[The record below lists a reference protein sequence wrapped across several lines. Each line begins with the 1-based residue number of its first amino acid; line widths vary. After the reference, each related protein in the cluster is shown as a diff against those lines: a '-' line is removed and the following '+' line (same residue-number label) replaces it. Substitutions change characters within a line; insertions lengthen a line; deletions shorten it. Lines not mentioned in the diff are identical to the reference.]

1 MMSNKTVVKQRN
13 LEAFKIWF
21 GHLGYEVKPFGNKGF
36 IASTN
41 SNIFKKNHR
50 YVRVDDNLGGNP
62 AAFVLGEEFENHL
75 VGPLDV
81 NLGVV
86 A

>member
-1 MMSNKTVVKQRN
+1 MGNKTVVKQKNR
-13 LEAFKIWF
+13 EAFRIWF
-21 GHLGYEVKPFGNKGF
+21 INLGYIVKPFGDKGF
-36 IASTN
+36 IASTV
-41 SNIFKKNHR
+41 STAIKKNHR

-62 AAFVLGEEFENHL
+62 AAFILGEEFENHL

-81 NLGVV
+81 HLEKV